1 MRKASGEDSMAAKGS
16 NPQKA
21 KPRDSAGGH
30 LLPDKKIEEMGT
42 EIVRDINIG
51 KPPTFTTLTRTRSNV
66 VFDQENGY
74 LKLGDSTEERTF
86 TNVSQSKRFMQTI
99 AIASKCHRFV
109 KENLHTT
116 IRGLFYQ
123 LKFSL
128 GEDIDENV
136 FSEQAESN
144 PLIEDLEVSLGLK
157 REELNLNAN
166 RKGVLAGNVKIIDTF
181 GNEKIEIDC
190 SKQGR
195 SGWAIPS
202 DVDNDIEFVN
212 VKAKYVIVVEKD
224 ALWQRLNEDLFW
236 KKENCILITPQ
247 GQAARGTRRLIRKL
261 SDMGLPVYV
270 FTDSDAWGWYI
281 YWTIKTGSIN
291 LAYIG
296 SDVATPSAKFLG
308 VTMSDLDKYDF
319 LNKLTINASEVD
331 LKRAQEMLDY
341 EWIRK
346 HKEWQVELERMI
358 KSKKKLE
365 QDALQGPR
373 LTFVDDYISEKIKNK
388 EYLP

>member
-1 MRKASGEDSMAAKGS
+1 MAESKAAK
-16 NPQKA
+16 PE
-21 KPRDSAGGH
+21 
-30 LLPDKKIEEMGT
+30 KKIENLGEEIVT
-42 EIVRDINIG
+42 EIRTGTAPKFI
-51 KPPTFTTLTRTRSNV
+51 TLSRTRSNV
-66 VFDQENGY
+66 LFDSKKGY
-74 LKLGDSTEERTF
+74 LKLGENKEERNF
-86 TNVSQSKRFMQTI
+86 VNVSQSKRFMQTI
-99 AIASKCHRFV
+99 AIASKCHRFIR
-109 KENLHTT
+109 ENLHTT

-157 REELNLNAN
+157 REEMNLNAN
-166 RKGVLAGNVKIIDTF
+166 RKGVLAGNMKIIDTF

-190 SKQGR
+190 TKQGR

-212 VKAKYVIVVEKD
+212 VKAKYVLVVEKD

-247 GQAARGTRRLIRKL
+247 GQAARGTRRLIKKL
-261 SDMGLPVYV
+261 SDKGLPVYV

-296 SDVATPSAKFLG
+296 ADVATPDAKFLG
-308 VTMSDLDKYDF
+308 VTMSDLDKYEF
-319 LNKLTINASEVD
+319 LNKLTINASEID
-331 LKRAQEMLDY
+331 IKRAQEMLNY
-341 EWIRK
+341 EWIGK
-346 HKEWQVELERMI
+346 YKEWKVELERMI

-373 LTFVDDYISEKIKNK
+373 LTFVDDYIRDKIKNK

>member
-1 MRKASGEDSMAAKGS
+1 MPSDET
-16 NPQKA
+16 
-21 KPRDSAGGH
+21 
-30 LLPDKKIEEMGT
+30 PDAKIEKLGKSIVM
-42 EIVRDINIG
+42 EIKKGEN
-51 KPPTFTTLTRTRSNV
+51 PSFTTSVRTRSNI
-66 VFDQENGY
+66 FYDKKKGY
-74 LKLGDSTEERTF
+74 LKLGDAQEERNF
-86 TNVSQSKRFMQTI
+86 LNVAQSKRFMQTI
-99 AIASKCHRFV
+99 AISAKCHKFV
-109 KENLHTT
+109 REKLHTT

-136 FSEQAESN
+136 FSEQSESN

-157 REELNLNAN
+157 REDLNLNAN
-166 RKGVLAGNVKIIDTF
+166 RKGVLAGNMKILDTF

-190 SKQGR
+190 TKQGR

-247 GQAARGTRRLIRKL
+247 GQAARGTRRLIKKL
-261 SDMGLPVYV
+261 SDQGLPVYV

-296 SDVATPSAKFLG
+296 EDVATPNARFLG
-308 VTMSDLDKYDF
+308 VTMSDLDSYEF

-331 LKRAQEMLDY
+331 IKRAQEMLSY
-341 EWIRK
+341 EWINK
-346 HKEWQVELERMI
+346 YKEWKDELERMI
-358 KSKKKLE
+358 KTKKKLE

-373 LTFVDDYISEKIKNK
+373 LTFVGDYIKEKIAKK
-388 EYLP
+388 AYLP